1 MTNILEN
8 IKMRKESIYI
18 FCLFVVTFLL
28 YCIFNN
34 PNIVFFS
41 NIIIVVWILA
51 KAKISFFSIKI
62 ILCNY
67 ILFSAFSEY
76 NFGASYGLLHIEA
89 NLYYDEMNLLIFLY
103 NIIMLFIV
111 TNSSIIKLEQEQ
123 IKNKFEIP
131 KIAEYIFGI
140 IAIVATIIALPTL
153 PFLKDY
159 DRFNALLPGN
169 AWNHIAIVALIFM
182 IPNLKKSKFGKIV
195 YAFVIFW
202 FLSHYERV
210 DIIGLLIGLII
221 VMYHKREKKLK
232 VKNYIALAVLII
244 VMLGVMNTIGEKRM
258 GIDSVSVGKLIEKVF
273 VQNTAS
279 DVAYVF
285 NSAIDYNET
294 HMLLLGKTYITY
306 LIKAIPF
313 LDTELRTD
321 TILQE
326 EYSTAGGDFFLD
338 EPLMNFGWLGV
349 ILYPIIEMGIYLLL
363 LRKKSK
369 YRFFVWVFLIM
380 TTFRTTWY
388 GLLYIEKGLIYFI
401 PILYFILY
409 FIEKNRREKYEEKKD
424 TNIQ

>member
-103 NIIMLFIV
+103 DIIMLFIV

-153 PFLKDY
+153 PFL
-159 DRFNALLPGN
+159 
-169 AWNHIAIVALIFM
+169 
-182 IPNLKKSKFGKIV
+182 
-195 YAFVIFW
+195 
-202 FLSHYERV
+202 
-210 DIIGLLIGLII
+210 
-221 VMYHKREKKLK
+221 
-232 VKNYIALAVLII
+232 
-244 VMLGVMNTIGEKRM
+244 
-258 GIDSVSVGKLIEKVF
+258 
-273 VQNTAS
+273 
-279 DVAYVF
+279 
-285 NSAIDYNET
+285 
-294 HMLLLGKTYITY
+294 
-306 LIKAIPF
+306 
-313 LDTELRTD
+313 
-321 TILQE
+321 
-326 EYSTAGGDFFLD
+326 
-338 EPLMNFGWLGV
+338 
-349 ILYPIIEMGIYLLL
+349 
-363 LRKKSK
+363 
-369 YRFFVWVFLIM
+369 
-380 TTFRTTWY
+380 
-388 GLLYIEKGLIYFI
+388 
-401 PILYFILY
+401 
-409 FIEKNRREKYEEKKD
+409 
-424 TNIQ
+424 